1 MIRTLSKQRR
11 LALRAIGPGL
21 LLVIAG
27 GLPGAIVASKNAH
40 AAQQI
45 CEIPYVCERDTNRN
59 GSQTA
64 AGTSSDSVSGGISSS
79 PTGDTS
85 SSPTG
90 DTSSTPAAN

>member
-1 MIRTLSKQRR
+1 MMRTLSKQRR
-11 LALRAIGPGL
+11 SALRAIGPGL

-27 GLPGAIVASKNAH
+27 SLPGAIVASKNAH

-59 GSQTA
+59 GGQTA
-64 AGTSSDSVSGGISSS
+64 AGTSSDSTSGGTSSS

-85 SSPTG
+85 SSPTS
-90 DTSSTPAAN
+90 DTSSAPTGD